1 MTQLLSVSSQT
12 INPGPNIMISRT
24 FLKSAVEATL
34 TASLMTGT
42 AANAVENATNE
53 IIDRVKPVG
62 HLVIL
67 KESEAAAPAAEAVP
81 AMETAPATADA
92 GKATYDT
99 ACFACHGT
107 GAAGAPIL
115 GNKEVWAPR
124 VGKGIDTL
132 SSNAIN
138 GINAMP
144 PKGGAMS
151 LTDEQV
157 KAVVDYMVGQS
168 S

>member
-1 MTQLLSVSSQT
+1 MITRTVVNTTVAAALAASAILS
-12 INPGPNIMISRT
+12 
-24 FLKSAVEATL
+24 L
-34 TASLMTGT
+34 TA
-42 AANAVENATNE
+42 NADNNE
-53 IIDRVKPVG
+53 VIERVKPVG
-62 HLVIL
+62 QLIIL
-67 KESEAAAPAAEAVP
+67 EGNAAAAAAPAGDASAEAAP
-81 AMETAPATADA
+81 AATADA

-115 GNKEVWAPR
+115 GNKDAWAPR

-132 SSNAIN
+132 YSHAIN
-138 GINAMP
+138 GFNAMP

>member
-1 MTQLLSVSSQT
+1 VTIFLSVSSQT
-12 INPGPNIMISRT
+12 INPGTNIMISRN
-24 FLKSAVEATL
+24 FLKSAFAATL
-34 TASLMTGT
+34 TASLMTGF
-42 AANAVENATNE
+42 AAHADNNE
-53 IIDRVKPVG
+53 IIERVKPVG
-62 HLVIL
+62 QLIVV
-67 KESEAAAPAAEAVP
+67 EGTAAASPAAATDAVPAAEA
-81 AMETAPATADA
+81 APATADT

-115 GNKEVWAPR
+115 GNKEAWAPR

-132 SSNAIN
+132 YSNAIN

-144 PKGGAMS
+144 PKGGAVS
-151 LTDEQV
+151 LSDDQV

>member
-1 MTQLLSVSSQT
+1 MITRTVVNTTVAAALAASAILS
-12 INPGPNIMISRT
+12 
-24 FLKSAVEATL
+24 L
-34 TASLMTGT
+34 TA
-42 AANAVENATNE
+42 NADNNE
-53 IIDRVKPVG
+53 VIERVKPVG
-62 HLVIL
+62 QLIIL
-67 KESEAAAPAAEAVP
+67 EGNAAAAPAADASAEAAP
-81 AMETAPATADA
+81 AATADA

-115 GNKEVWAPR
+115 GNKDAWAPR

-132 SSNAIN
+132 YSHAIN
-138 GINAMP
+138 GFNGMP
-144 PKGGAMS
+144 PKGGAVS
-151 LTDEQV
+151 LSDEQI

>member
-1 MTQLLSVSSQT
+1 VTIFLSVSSQT
-12 INPGPNIMISRT
+12 INPGTNIMISRN
-24 FLKSAVEATL
+24 FLKSAFAATL
-34 TASLMTGT
+34 TASLMTGF
-42 AANAVENATNE
+42 AAHADNNE
-53 IIDRVKPVG
+53 IIERVKPVG
-62 HLVIL
+62 QLIVV
-67 KESEAAAPAAEAVP
+67 EGTAAASPAAATDAVPAAEA
-81 AMETAPATADA
+81 APATADA

-115 GNKEVWAPR
+115 GNKEAWTPR

-132 SSNAIN
+132 YSNAIN

-144 PKGGAMS
+144 PKGGAVS
-151 LTDEQV
+151 LSDDQV